1 MGPATRRESD
11 AGNGARPEGQ
21 TRRPWRLGQLM
32 SNRTRT
38 LASFFSL
45 AMAAMLLGAVVTTN
59 LQTQAAQAAA
69 GPGASPDA
77 AALPPTASTPSG
89 PVTLDTFRNIA
100 RMQTPGVVNINTKRT
115 VKRSSRGGGRDQFRD
130 FFGDDFMDRFFGP
143 DRGGESQ
150 TQRSLGSGFIVD
162 SEGYILTNRHVIEGA
177 DDISVTLSTQRPG
190 AEPYEAKLVGKD
202 ARTDVA
208 LLKIVPKGDLTV
220 LRLGNSEQTEPGEW
234 VMAIGNPFGLGGN
247 SVTVGVVSFK
257 GRNLTLGVQGTG
269 VDMIQTDA
277 AINPG
282 NSGGPLLN
290 TRGEVIGINT
300 MIVTGGLQ
308 QSAGVGFAVPINVAK
323 EILPQLRE
331 KGKVVRGWLGVQI
344 QAVDEATARSFK
356 MKEARGAVIAQLTD
370 GRDEKGNSVPGPA
383 EKAGLKPEDV
393 VLSVDD
399 VAVQDQTDLSR
410 YVAGKS
416 PGTTVKLKVLRNG
429 AETTVPVTLG
439 TFPEDTANASDEGG
453 EEGGSAQLGMTLR
466 NLTPEL
472 AERLDLPRG
481 VRGVVVWEVEPG
493 THAEDGGLRRGD
505 LIVTVNGTPV
515 EDVGAF
521 EREIGKAKVDGVA
534 RLRVRRGD
542 GYQLVTLRLD

>member
-1 MGPATRRESD
+1 MGPETRRVSG
-11 AGNGARPEGQ
+11 AGPNGIPRDEAPHLETGHA
-21 TRRPWRLGQLM
+21 M
-32 SNRTRT
+32 NNRTRT

-59 LQTQAAQAAA
+59 LQPLAAQAAA
-69 GPGASPDA
+69 GPEA
-77 AALPPTASTPSG
+77 AALLPPTAQAPSG

-100 RMQTPGVVNINTKRT
+100 RLQTPGVVNINTKRT
-115 VKRSSRGGGRDQFRD
+115 VKRSSKGGGRDQFRD

-162 SEGYILTNRHVIEGA
+162 KDGYILTNRHVIEGA
-177 DDISVTLSTQRPG
+177 DDISVTLSNQRPG
-190 AEPYEAKLVGKD
+190 AEPYEAKLIGKD

-220 LRLGNSEQTEPGEW
+220 LRLGDSDGTEAGEW

-257 GRNLTLGVQGTG
+257 GRNLTLGVRGTG

-300 MIVTGGLQ
+300 MIVTGGMQ

-323 EILPQLRE
+323 EVLPQLRD

-344 QAVDEATARSFK
+344 QAVDEATAKSFK
-356 MKEARGAVIAQLTD
+356 MKEARGAVIAQITD
-370 GRDEKGNSVPGPA
+370 GSPA

-399 VAVQDQTDLSR
+399 VAIEDQTDLSR
-410 YVAGKS
+410 YVAGKA
-416 PGTTVKLKVLRNG
+416 PGVTVKLKILRSG
-429 AETTVPVTLG
+429 DEKVVPVVLG
-439 TFPEDTANASDEGG
+439 TFPEEVADAAEDS

-466 NLTPEL
+466 NLTSDL

-481 VRGVVVWEVEPG
+481 QRGVVVWDVEAG
-493 THAEDGGLRRGD
+493 THAEDSGLRRGD
-505 LIVTVNGTPV
+505 LIVTVNGAAV
-515 EDVGAF
+515 DDVTGF
-521 EREIGKAKVDGVA
+521 EREIAKAKPDGVA

-542 GYQLVTLRLD
+542 GFTLVTLRLD

>member
-1 MGPATRRESD
+1 
-11 AGNGARPEGQ
+11 
-21 TRRPWRLGQLM
+21 M

-59 LQTQAAQAAA
+59 LQPQAQAAA
-69 GPGASPDA
+69 RPEA
-77 AALPPTASTPSG
+77 AALLPPTAATPSG
-89 PVTLDTFRNIA
+89 PVTLDTFRSIA
-100 RMQTPGVVNINTKRT
+100 RLQTPGVVNINTKRT
-115 VKRSSRGGGRDQFRD
+115 VKRSSRGGGGRDQFRD

-143 DRGGESQ
+143 DRGGEQSQ

-162 SEGYILTNRHVIEGA
+162 KEGYILTNRHVIEGA
-177 DDISVTLSTQRPG
+177 DDISVTLSNQRPG

-220 LRLGNSEQTEPGEW
+220 LRLGDSEQTEPGEW

-257 GRNLTLGVQGTG
+257 GRNLTLGVRGTG

-323 EILPQLRE
+323 EVLPQLRE

-356 MKEARGAVIAQLTD
+356 MKEARGAVIAQITD
-370 GRDEKGNSVPGPA
+370 GSPA

-399 VAVQDQTDLSR
+399 VVVQDQTDLSR
-410 YVAGKS
+410 YVANKT
-416 PGTTVKLKVLRNG
+416 PGATVRLKILRNG
-429 AETTVPVTLG
+429 EEKVVPVTLG
-439 TFPEDTANASDEGG
+439 TFPEETADASDDNDEGG
-453 EEGGSAQLGMTLR
+453 GTAQLGMTLR
-466 NLTPEL
+466 NLTPEM

-481 VRGVVVWEVEPG
+481 VKGVVVWEVEPG

-505 LIVTVNGTPV
+505 LIVTVNGANV
-515 EDVGAF
+515 DDVSGF
-521 EREIGKAKVDGVA
+521 EREIGKAKADGVA

-542 GYQLVTLRLD
+542 GYTLVTLRLD